1 LETSEEHTK
10 KELSLGLWEKYLTLW
25 IAICIVVGLLVGRFL
40 PEFGQFMDSLKFRQL
55 SIPIGILL
63 FFMMYPTVVGIQF
76 SDIRK
81 AATRPKPL
89 LVTIVAN
96 WVIAPPLM
104 ALYANT
110 VLAGNPQYI
119 AGLILL
125 GLSPCTAMV
134 MWWMFLAKGDM
145 AQGLVNTS
153 INALLMLFLYA
164 PLAALYLGVSSI
176 PVPWDLIAVSVL
188 VFIALPVAAGAV
200 SRKLIIQKK
209 GDEWFKDVYNP
220 ILGKI
225 SIIAL
230 LVTLIVLFSFAGQT
244 ILNDPILVG
253 YLAVPNLMH
262 YATMIT
268 WTYLLGYF
276 AGWKYETAID
286 TTLIGSSSHFEV
298 AIAVATTL
306 YGIGSGAALAT
317 VIGPLLEVPLMLSL
331 VKLGLRTKKY
341 FPRKKRQS
349 EEADP
354 SRALSNVSL
363 PLLGSVCPS
372 HVTAQP
378 LNTGV
383 SQFVL

>member
-1 LETSEEHTK
+1 LTSEQPAI
-10 KELSLGLWEKYLTLW
+10 KEEAKLGIFEKYLTLW
-25 IAICIVVGLLVGRFL
+25 IAVCIVVGLLIGRFV
-40 PEFGQFMDSLKFRQL
+40 PEFGEFMDSLKFVKL

-63 FFMMYPTVVGIQF
+63 FFMMYPTVVGIAF
-76 SDIRK
+76 SDIK
-81 AATRPKPL
+81 KATRNPKPL
-89 LVTIVAN
+89 LVTVIAN

-104 ALYANT
+104 TLYANT

-119 AGLILL
+119 AGVILL

-145 AQGLVNTS
+145 AQGLINTAV
-153 INALLMLFLYA
+153 NALLMLVLYA

-188 VFIALPVAAGAV
+188 VFIALPVAAGAI
-200 SRKLIIQKK
+200 SRKLILKKK
-209 GDEWFKDVYNP
+209 GEGWFNNTYIP
-220 ILGKI
+220 ATGKI
-225 SIIAL
+225 SIVAL
-230 LVTLIVLFSFAGQT
+230 LTTLIVLFSFEGEI
-244 ILNDPILVG
+244 ILNNPLLVV

-276 AGWKYETAID
+276 AGWAYETAID

-331 VKLGLRTKKY
+331 VKLGLYTRRY
-341 FPRKKRQS
+341 FPRKKRQ
-349 EEADP
+349 
-354 SRALSNVSL
+354 
-363 PLLGSVCPS
+363 
-372 HVTAQP
+372 T
-378 LNTGV
+378 
-383 SQFVL
+383 